1 MPVKEKMM
9 NDIVPEKEP
18 VPTNVVAKHGVTAIG
33 QIAGGILFLV
43 MHIFSARLPP
53 LGIAFGLLGGGIG
66 LSGILSKDP
75 EDKKPGIILFI
86 AGILKL
92 VFHVGPG
99 FIRPFAGVMLTIT
112 SLILL
117 ALGLF
122 NGIKFLKGLNS
133 RK

>member
-1 MPVKEKMM
+1 M

-18 VPTNVVAKHGVTAIG
+18 VPTKVVAKHGVTAVA
-33 QIAGGILFLV
+33 QIAGGLLFLI

-53 LGIAFGLLGGGIG
+53 LGIVFGLLGGGIG

-75 EDKKPGIILFI
+75 ADKKPGVILFI

-92 VFHVGPG
+92 VFHVGPA
-99 FIRPFAGVMLTIT
+99 IVRPFAGSLLTVA

-117 ALGLF
+117 ALGIF
-122 NGIKFLKGLNS
+122 NGIKFLTGLNS

>member
-1 MPVKEKMM
+1 M
-9 NDIVPEKEP
+9 NDLVPEKEP
-18 VPTNVVAKHGVTAIG
+18 VPTNVVAKHGVTAVG
-33 QIAGGILFLV
+33 QIAGGILFLI
-43 MHIFSARLPP
+43 MHVFSARLPP
-53 LGIAFGLLGGGIG
+53 LGIVFGLLAGGIG
-66 LSGILSKDP
+66 MSGILSKDP
-75 EDKKPGIILFI
+75 EDKKPGTVLLI

-92 VFHVGPG
+92 LFHIGPG
-99 FIRPFAGVMLTIT
+99 FLRPAAGVLLTVS